1 MLSTISNFLFK
12 NIVSRLVIE
21 AMMAIIRRISWAEV
35 LERLLMRVIKKSLRK
50 LASMTVNTVDDKLVE
65 DIIASLEKRNLPK
78 VED

>member
-1 MLSTISNFLFK
+1 MLSTISNFLSK

-21 AMMAIIRRISWAEV
+21 AMMAIIRRISWTEV

>member
-50 LASMTVNTVDDKLVE
+50 LASMTANTVDDELVE